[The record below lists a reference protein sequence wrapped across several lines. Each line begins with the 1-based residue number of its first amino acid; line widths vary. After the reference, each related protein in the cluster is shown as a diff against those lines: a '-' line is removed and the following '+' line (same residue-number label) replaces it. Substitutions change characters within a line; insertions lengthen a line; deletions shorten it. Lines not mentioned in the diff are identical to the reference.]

1 MKYKSLGILGSTGSI
16 GVQTLSLIKK
26 EKSQI
31 RLVFL
36 SCYENI
42 GLLKKQVK
50 LYKPRYILIK
60 NKLAYL
66 KFLNKNPNLKFRVFN
81 DLDKLVKKINGKI
94 DFCISSIAGNDG
106 FISTI
111 SISKVS
117 RNLLIAN
124 KESIVLGNKILI
136 KELKKNKCKLIP
148 IDSEHFSIFS
158 ILDNN
163 PNFKKNIKKVFLTA
177 SGGPFFNKN
186 INYKKVSVKQALK
199 HPNWNMG
206 QKISIDSA
214 TLANKV
220 LEYFE
225 ALIIFNLRP
234 EDVVIRIEPS
244 SRIHA
249 VLLLKS
255 GFYYFIA
262 HNNSMKIP
270 ISHALNISETKFLN
284 KKIFLDN
291 SVFQFFKPD
300 DKKFKL
306 LKIAKNVA
314 KLGHGAMIF
323 FSIINER
330 LVYKFLKKEITF
342 DKISSIL
349 LHLFNNKKFISLC
362 KTYIRSKKD
371 ILKAV
376 ETAKNYNLSIKNE

>member
-42 GLLKKQVK
+42 TLLKKQVK

-66 KFLNKNPNLKFRVFN
+66 KFLNKNQNLKFRVFN

-94 DFCISSIAGNDG
+94 DFCISSISGNDG

-186 INYKKVSVKQALK
+186 VNYKKVSVKQALK

-284 KKIFLDN
+284 KKIVLDN
-291 SVFQFFKPD
+291 SIFQFYKPD
-300 DKKFKL
+300 DKHFKL

-342 DKISSIL
+342 DKISLIL
-349 LHLFNNKKFISLC
+349 VQLFNNKKFISLC

>member
-31 RLVFL
+31 RLSFI
-36 SCYENI
+36 SCNKNI
-42 GLLKKQVK
+42 ALLKKQVL
-50 LYKPRYILIK
+50 LYKPKYILIK
-60 NKLAYL
+60 NTAAYL
-66 KFLNKNPNLKFRVFN
+66 KFLNKNQNLKCRVFN
-81 DLDKLVKKINGKI
+81 DLNKLVKKINGKI

-111 SISKVS
+111 SISKVT

-163 PNFKKNIKKVFLTA
+163 PNFKKNIKKIFLTA
-177 SGGPFFNKN
+177 SGGPFFNKK
-186 INYKKVSVKQALK
+186 IKYKKVSVKQALK
-199 HPNWNMG
+199 HPNWSMG
-206 QKISIDSA
+206 KKISIDSA

-234 EDVVIRIEPS
+234 EDVAIRIEPS

-249 VLLLKS
+249 VLLLNS

-342 DKISSIL
+342 DKISLIL
-349 LHLFNNKKFISLC
+349 VQLFKNKKFISLC

-376 ETAKNYNLSIKNE
+376 ETAKNYNLNINNE

>member
-42 GLLKKQVK
+42 ALLKKQVQ
-50 LYKPRYILIK
+50 LYKPKYILIK

-66 KFLNKNPNLKFRVFN
+66 KFLNKNQNLKFRVFN

-177 SGGPFFNKN
+177 SGGPFFKKN

-234 EDVVIRIEPS
+234 EDVAIRIEPS

-284 KKIFLDN
+284 KKIVLDN
-291 SVFQFFKPD
+291 SKFQFYKPN
-300 DKKFKL
+300 DKHFKL

-342 DKISSIL
+342 DKISLIL
-349 LHLFNNKKFISLC
+349 VQLFKNKKFISLC

-371 ILKAV
+371 ILKAI
-376 ETAKNYNLSIKNE
+376 ETAKNYNLKTNNE

>member
-42 GLLKKQVK
+42 ALLKKQVQ
-50 LYKPRYILIK
+50 LYKPKYILIK

-66 KFLNKNPNLKFRVFN
+66 KFLNKNQNLKFRVFN

-177 SGGPFFNKN
+177 SGGPFFKKN
-186 INYKKVSVKQALK
+186 
-199 HPNWNMG
+199 
-206 QKISIDSA
+206 
-214 TLANKV
+214 
-220 LEYFE
+220 FE

-234 EDVVIRIEPS
+234 EDVAIRIEPS

-284 KKIFLDN
+284 KKIVLDN
-291 SVFQFFKPD
+291 SKFQFYKPN
-300 DKKFKL
+300 DKHFKL

-342 DKISSIL
+342 DKISLIL
-349 LHLFNNKKFISLC
+349 VQLFKNKKFISLC

-376 ETAKNYNLSIKNE
+376 EIAKNYNLNINNE

>member
-31 RLVFL
+31 RLSFI
-36 SCYENI
+36 SCNKNI
-42 GLLKKQVK
+42 ALLKKQVL
-50 LYKPRYILIK
+50 LYKPKYILIK
-60 NKLAYL
+60 NTAAYL
-66 KFLNKNPNLKFRVFN
+66 KFLNKNQNLKFRVFN

-111 SISKVS
+111 GISKVS

-148 IDSEHFSIFS
+148 IDSEHFSIYS

-163 PNFKKNIKKVFLTA
+163 PYFKKNIKKVFLTA

-186 INYKKVSVKQALK
+186 INYKKVSVRQALK
-199 HPNWNMG
+199 HPNWSMG
-206 QKISIDSA
+206 KKISIDSA

-225 ALIIFNLRP
+225 ALVIFNLKP
-234 EDVVIRIEPS
+234 EDVAIRIEPS

-249 VLLLKS
+249 VLSLKS

-270 ISHALNISETKFLN
+270 ISHALNMSETKFIN

-291 SVFQFFKPD
+291 STFQFFKPD

-342 DKISSIL
+342 DKIPLIL
-349 LHLFNNKKFISLC
+349 VQLFKNKKFISLC

-376 ETAKNYNLSIKNE
+376 KTAKNYNLNIYNE

>member
-186 INYKKVSVKQALK
+186 VNYKKVSVKQALK

-284 KKIFLDN
+284 KKIVLDN
-291 SVFQFFKPD
+291 SIFQFYKPD
-300 DKKFKL
+300 DKHFKL

-342 DKISSIL
+342 DKISLIL
-349 LHLFNNKKFISLC
+349 VQLFNNKKFISLC